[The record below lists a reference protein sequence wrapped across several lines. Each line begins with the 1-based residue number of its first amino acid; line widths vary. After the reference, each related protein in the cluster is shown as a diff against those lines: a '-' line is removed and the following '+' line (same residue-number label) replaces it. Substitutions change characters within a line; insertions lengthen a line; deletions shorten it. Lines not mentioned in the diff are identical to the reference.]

1 MEPALK
7 PERLAGMRA
16 ALIQE
21 TGARDGNA
29 EAGAVVIARVAD
41 PSKLLDGDSRRL
53 HKDVVEMLVD
63 LAVAL
68 LDGEDDGHAEDPNR

>member
-1 MEPALK
+1 MKPA
-7 PERLAGMRA
+7 PRVGVRA
-16 ALIQE
+16 AFIQE
-21 TGARDGNA
+21 TDERAGSGD
-29 EAGAVVIARVAD
+29 AGAVVIARVAD
-41 PSKLLDGDSRRL
+41 PSKLLDGRSRAL

>member
-1 MEPALK
+1 MKSAP
-7 PERLAGMRA
+7 RAGVRA
-16 ALIQE
+16 AMIQE
-21 TGARDGNA
+21 TEERAANGGP
-29 EAGAVVIARVAD
+29 GAVVIARVAD
-41 PSKLLDGDSRRL
+41 PSKLLDGRSRAL